1 MLRLTQA
8 INSQGVSRFMF
19 SMCVGIKPE
28 RVSQLEAGAT
38 PYHSEVSRLGAFLG
52 TQGLK
57 LFEEVE
63 EDELER
69 NQGKTEGTLPA

>member
-1 MLRLTQA
+1 MLRLTQE
-8 INSQGVSRFMF
+8 INSRGMSRFMF
-19 SMCVGIKPE
+19 SVCVGIKPDRIAE
-28 RVSQLEAGAT
+28 LESGVR

-52 TQGLK
+52 THGLK

-63 EDELER
+63 DDELER